1 MTLNALPQPA
11 ARSIQNMLQAELR
24 QLEALRGRSSIRSDV
39 ALEQRLDRAIRTA
52 GNPTCAESQPDG
64 VPCGNVEKACEQC
77 TEALDFARRVR
88 HEMEAEAER
97 RETALGARMAGWEG
111 DLP

>member
-1 MTLNALPQPA
+1 MTLKALPQPA
-11 ARSIQNMLQAELR
+11 ARSIQTMLQAELK

-39 ALEQRLDRAIRTA
+39 ALRDRLDRAIRIT
-52 GNPTCAESQPDG
+52 GSPTCAESQPDG

-88 HEMEAEAER
+88 HEMEAEAGR
-97 RETALGARMAGWEG
+97 REIALRARVAGWEG